1 MSTQQS
7 SPEPRSSGQLS
18 QEQLSQEEKS
28 RLYWQCRRG
37 MLELDSLLQ
46 EFFKRHIDELSQ
58 SQLSAFELLL
68 QSPDDL
74 LLEYLMGRTVPR
86 DTGIADVVTKI
97 RQSADD

>member
-1 MSTQQS
+1 M
-7 SPEPRSSGQLS
+7 LS
-18 QEQLSQEEKS
+18 QEQLSVEKKS

-46 EFFKRHIDELSQ
+46 GFFKRHIDELSQ

-97 RQSADD
+97 RQSTYD